1 MIKKWLHFPENNS
14 RFCSW
19 NLFLKA
25 YVVWEM
31 SPVLV
36 QPFTFPKAVT
46 VNTPTRDWKREKG
59 RDWGWGR
66 KEEREKDK
74 FQM

>member
-1 MIKKWLHFPENNS
+1 
-14 RFCSW
+14 
-19 NLFLKA
+19 
-25 YVVWEM
+25 M
-31 SPVLV
+31 SAVLV